1 MQLNRRNR
9 LFLLSAR
16 VWLVRMTFWLG
27 AVAVGLAAS
36 LFAIGADKSQAVFNH
51 LLGYSRW
58 LPLLLTPL
66 TMASVVW
73 ITRRYF
79 SGAEG
84 SGIPQVI
91 AMLKLP
97 DTGVRR
103 RVLSLRL
110 ALGKMGLTWLALCGG
125 ASVGREGPT
134 VQIGAAILYS
144 IGRWI
149 RLPRQLSE
157 HSLIIAGGA
166 AGVAAAFNT
175 PLAGIVFAIEEM
187 ARSFEEKTSGTLLTA
202 VIVAG
207 LAAMAVLG
215 NYNYFGH
222 TGAALPASTASWGL
236 VFVAG
241 VLGGIAGGIFSR
253 ILLHV
258 NTHGLPGV
266 IGRMMR
272 SHPVGFAALCGLVL
286 ALLGLASGN
295 HVFGSG
301 YPEARHLIEAKAEL
315 PAEYGVLKLLAT
327 LVSFLS
333 GIPGGLFAP
342 SLSVGAGLGANL
354 APLFPGLD
362 VSAVIVIGMVAYFA
376 AVVQAPITAFVIVM
390 EMIDNQDMMVPLM
403 AAALIA
409 STVSRL
415 ICRTPLYKGL
425 ALNFAR
431 KISAPTA
438 TASAPL

>member
-16 VWLVRMTFWLG
+16 VWLGRLTFWLG

-36 LFAIGADKSQAVFNH
+36 LFAIGADKSQAAFTY
-51 LLGYSRW
+51 LLGYSPW

-79 SGAEG
+79 NGAEG

-97 DTGVRR
+97 DTRVRR

-110 ALGKMGLTWLALCGG
+110 ALGKMLLTWLALCGG

-157 HSLIIAGGA
+157 HSLIVAGGA

-207 LAAMAVLG
+207 LAAMYVLG

-222 TGAALPASTASWGL
+222 TGATLTSTAPAWGL
-236 VFVAG
+236 VFVGG
-241 VLGGIAGGIFSR
+241 VLGGVAGGVFSR

-266 IGRMMR
+266 IGRLMR
-272 SHPVGFAALCGLVL
+272 SHPVGFAALCGLLL
-286 ALLGLASGN
+286 ALLGIVSGN

-315 PAEYGVLKLLAT
+315 PPEYGILKLLAT

-362 VSAVIVIGMVAYFA
+362 ASAVIVIGMVAYFA

-409 STVSRL
+409 SSVSRL

-431 KISAPTA
+431 RVSQRQDPAA
-438 TASAPL
+438 